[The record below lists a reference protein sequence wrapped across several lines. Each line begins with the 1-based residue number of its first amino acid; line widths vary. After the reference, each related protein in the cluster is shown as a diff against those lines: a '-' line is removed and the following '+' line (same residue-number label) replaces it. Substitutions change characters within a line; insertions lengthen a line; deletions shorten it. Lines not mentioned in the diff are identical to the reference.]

1 MNLLK
6 LVVLICTITAF
17 SASSYASHCGG
28 GHTHDH
34 KKMAEKIH
42 DHKKMAEKKGI
53 LKKSDAEE
61 NVDVSIASNSEDE
74 VAEDQ
79 DSDSETETR

>member
-6 LVVLICTITAF
+6 LITLLFTVVLF

-34 KKMAEKIH
+34 KKMAENK
-42 DHKKMAEKKGI
+42 EV
-53 LKKSDAEE
+53 LKKSETEE
-61 NVDVSIASNSEDE
+61 NVEVSIASNSEDE
-74 VAEDQ
+74 ATEDEGS
-79 DSDSETETR
+79 DSDTETR

>member
-6 LVVLICTITAF
+6 LVAIICTITAF

-34 KKMAEKIH
+34 KKMAEK
-42 DHKKMAEKKGI
+42 KEI
-53 LKKSDAEE
+53 LKKSDTEE

>member
-6 LVVLICTITAF
+6 LVTLICTIALF
-17 SASSYASHCGG
+17 SAASNASHCGG

-34 KKMAEKIH
+34 EKMAENK
-42 DHKKMAEKKGI
+42 EV
-53 LKKSDAEE
+53 LKKSETEE
-61 NVDVSIASNSEDE
+61 NVEGSIASNSEDE
-74 VAEDQ
+74 AAEDQ

>member
-6 LVVLICTITAF
+6 YFALIGTIALF
-17 SASSYASHCGG
+17 SASSHASHCGG

-34 KKMAEKIH
+34 E
-42 DHKKMAEKKGI
+42 KMAEKKEI
-53 LKKSDAEE
+53 LKKSDTEE

-74 VAEDQ
+74 AAEDQ
-79 DSDSETETR
+79 DGDSETETR

>member
-6 LVVLICTITAF
+6 LVALIFTITAF

-28 GHTHDH
+28 GHTN
-34 KKMAEKIH
+34 
-42 DHKKMAEKKGI
+42 DHKKMAEKKET

-61 NVDVSIASNSEDE
+61 RGEIRDFAPSLIL
-74 VAEDQ
+74 
-79 DSDSETETR
+79 

>member
-6 LVVLICTITAF
+6 LVALICTITAF

-34 KKMAEKIH
+34 KKMAEK
-42 DHKKMAEKKGI
+42 KEI
-53 LKKSDAEE
+53 LKKSDSEE
-61 NVDVSIASNSEDE
+61 NVDVSIVSNSEDE
-74 VAEDQ
+74 AAEGQ
-79 DSDSETETR
+79 DGDSETETR

>member
-6 LVVLICTITAF
+6 LITLFFAVALF

-34 KKMAEKIH
+34 KKMAENK
-42 DHKKMAEKKGI
+42 EV
-53 LKKSDAEE
+53 LKKPETEE
-61 NVDVSIASNSEDE
+61 NVEVSIASNSEDE
-74 VAEDQ
+74 ATEDEGS
-79 DSDSETETR
+79 DSDTETR

>member
-6 LVVLICTITAF
+6 HFVLIVTIALF

-34 KKMAEKIH
+34 KKMAENK
-42 DHKKMAEKKGI
+42 EV
-53 LKKSDAEE
+53 LKKSETEE
-61 NVDVSIASNSEDE
+61 NVEVSIASNSEDE
-74 VAEDQ
+74 AAEDQ
-79 DSDSETETR
+79 DSDPETETR

>member
-6 LVVLICTITAF
+6 LIALMCMIMLF

-34 KKMAEKIH
+34 KKMAEK
-42 DHKKMAEKKGI
+42 KEI
-53 LKKSDAEE
+53 LKKSDTEE
-61 NVDVSIASNSEDE
+61 NVDISIASNSEAE
-74 VAEDQ
+74 ATEDQ

>member
-6 LVVLICTITAF
+6 LITLICTIGLF

-34 KKMAEKIH
+34 KKMAENK
-42 DHKKMAEKKGI
+42 EV
-53 LKKSDAEE
+53 LKKSETEE
-61 NVDVSIASNSEDE
+61 NVEVSIASNSEDE
-74 VAEDQ
+74 ATEDEGS
-79 DSDSETETR
+79 DSDTETR

>member
-6 LVVLICTITAF
+6 HFVLIFTIALF

-53 LKKSDAEE
+53 LKKSDTEE
-61 NVDVSIASNSEDE
+61 NVEVSIASNSEDE
-74 VAEDQ
+74 AAEDQ

>member
-6 LVVLICTITAF
+6 LVALICTLTAF
-17 SASSYASHCGG
+17 SASSNASHCGG

-34 KKMAEKIH
+34 KKMAENK
-42 DHKKMAEKKGI
+42 EV
-53 LKKSDAEE
+53 LKKSETEE

-74 VAEDQ
+74 AAEDQ
-79 DSDSETETR
+79 GGDSETETR

>member
-6 LVVLICTITAF
+6 HFVLIFTIALF

-34 KKMAEKIH
+34 KKMAENK
-42 DHKKMAEKKGI
+42 EV
-53 LKKSDAEE
+53 LKRSETEE
-61 NVDVSIASNSEDE
+61 NVEVSIASNSEDE
-74 VAEDQ
+74 AAEDQ

>member
-6 LVVLICTITAF
+6 LVALICTLTAF

-34 KKMAEKIH
+34 KKMAENKEVR
-42 DHKKMAEKKGI
+42 KKAET
-53 LKKSDAEE
+53 EE
-61 NVDVSIASNSEDE
+61 NVDVSIVSTSKDE
-74 VAEDQ
+74 AAEDR

>member
-6 LVVLICTITAF
+6 LIALMCTIMLF

-34 KKMAEKIH
+34 KKMAEK
-42 DHKKMAEKKGI
+42 KEI
-53 LKKSDAEE
+53 LKKSETEE

-74 VAEDQ
+74 AAEDQ

>member
-1 MNLLK
+1 MNVLK

-34 KKMAEKIH
+34 KKMAEK
-42 DHKKMAEKKGI
+42 KEI
-53 LKKSDAEE
+53 LKKSDTEE
-61 NVDVSIASNSEDE
+61 NVDVSIASNSEADA
-74 VAEDQ
+74 AEDQ
-79 DSDSETETR
+79 DSDSETETK

>member
-6 LVVLICTITAF
+6 LVVLMCTIMLF

-34 KKMAEKIH
+34 KKMAENK
-42 DHKKMAEKKGI
+42 EV
-53 LKKSDAEE
+53 LKKSETEE

-74 VAEDQ
+74 AAEDQ

>member
-6 LVVLICTITAF
+6 HFVLIVTIALF

-34 KKMAEKIH
+34 KKMAENK
-42 DHKKMAEKKGI
+42 EV
-53 LKKSDAEE
+53 LKKSETEE
-61 NVDVSIASNSEDE
+61 NVEVSIASNSEDE
-74 VAEDQ
+74 AAEDQ
-79 DSDSETETR
+79 DSDSETQTR

>member
-6 LVVLICTITAF
+6 HFVLILTIALF
-17 SASSYASHCGG
+17 STSSYASHCGG

-34 KKMAEKIH
+34 KKMAENK
-42 DHKKMAEKKGI
+42 DV
-53 LKKSDAEE
+53 LKKSETEE
-61 NVDVSIASNSEDE
+61 NVEVSIASNSEDE
-74 VAEDQ
+74 AAEDQ

>member
-6 LVVLICTITAF
+6 YFALIGTIALF

-34 KKMAEKIH
+34 KKMAENK
-42 DHKKMAEKKGI
+42 DV
-53 LKKSDAEE
+53 LNKSETEE
-61 NVDVSIASNSEDE
+61 NVEVSIASNSEDE
-74 VAEDQ
+74 AAEDQ

>member
-6 LVVLICTITAF
+6 LIALMCTIMLF

-34 KKMAEKIH
+34 KKMVENK
-42 DHKKMAEKKGI
+42 EV
-53 LKKSDAEE
+53 LKKSDTEE

-74 VAEDQ
+74 AAEDQ

>member
-6 LVVLICTITAF
+6 LVVLICTLTAF

-34 KKMAEKIH
+34 KKMAENK
-42 DHKKMAEKKGI
+42 EV
-53 LKKSDAEE
+53 LKKSETEE
-61 NVDVSIASNSEDE
+61 NVEVSVASNSEDE
-74 VAEDQ
+74 ATEDEGS
-79 DSDSETETR
+79 DSDTETR

>member
-6 LVVLICTITAF
+6 LVALICTLTAF

-28 GHTHDH
+28 GHTHDD
-34 KKMAEKIH
+34 KKMAENK
-42 DHKKMAEKKGI
+42 EV
-53 LKKSDAEE
+53 LKKSETEE
-61 NVDVSIASNSEDE
+61 NVDVSIVSTSKDE
-74 VAEDQ
+74 AAEDQ

>member
-6 LVVLICTITAF
+6 LVVLICTLTAF
-17 SASSYASHCGG
+17 SASSFGSHCGG

-34 KKMAEKIH
+34 KKMAENK
-42 DHKKMAEKKGI
+42 EV
-53 LKKSDAEE
+53 LKKSETEE

-74 VAEDQ
+74 AAEDQ

>member
-6 LVVLICTITAF
+6 LVALICTITAF

-34 KKMAEKIH
+34 KKMAEK
-42 DHKKMAEKKGI
+42 KEI
-53 LKKSDAEE
+53 LKKSDSEE
-61 NVDVSIASNSEDE
+61 NVDVSIVSTSKDE
-74 VAEDQ
+74 AAEDQ

>member
-6 LVVLICTITAF
+6 LVALVCTLTAF

-34 KKMAEKIH
+34 KKMAENK
-42 DHKKMAEKKGI
+42 EV
-53 LKKSDAEE
+53 LKKPETEE
-61 NVDVSIASNSEDE
+61 NVEVSIASNSEDE
-74 VAEDQ
+74 ATEDEGS
-79 DSDSETETR
+79 DSDTETR

>member
-6 LVVLICTITAF
+6 LVALICTLTAF

-28 GHTHDH
+28 GHTHDD
-34 KKMAEKIH
+34 KKMAENK
-42 DHKKMAEKKGI
+42 EV
-53 LKKSDAEE
+53 LKKSETEE
-61 NVDVSIASNSEDE
+61 NVDVSIVSTSKDE
-74 VAEDQ
+74 AAEDR

>member
-6 LVVLICTITAF
+6 LITLILTVMLF

-34 KKMAEKIH
+34 KKMAEK
-42 DHKKMAEKKGI
+42 KEI
-53 LKKSDAEE
+53 LKKPKTEE
-61 NVDVSIASNSEDE
+61 GDEVTVAINSEDE
-74 VAEDQ
+74 VSEDEGSN
-79 DSDSETETR
+79 SDTETR

>member
-6 LVVLICTITAF
+6 YFALIGTIALF

-34 KKMAEKIH
+34 KKMAENK
-42 DHKKMAEKKGI
+42 DV
-53 LKKSDAEE
+53 LKKSETEE
-61 NVDVSIASNSEDE
+61 NVEVSIASNSEDE
-74 VAEDQ
+74 AAEDQ

>member
-6 LVVLICTITAF
+6 HFVLIFTIALF
-17 SASSYASHCGG
+17 SASSHASHCGG

-34 KKMAEKIH
+34 EKMAENK
-42 DHKKMAEKKGI
+42 EV
-53 LKKSDAEE
+53 LKRSETEE
-61 NVDVSIASNSEDE
+61 NVEVSIASNSEDE
-74 VAEDQ
+74 AAEDQ

>member
-6 LVVLICTITAF
+6 LITLLFAVVLF

-34 KKMAEKIH
+34 KKMAENK
-42 DHKKMAEKKGI
+42 EV
-53 LKKSDAEE
+53 LKKSETEE
-61 NVDVSIASNSEDE
+61 NVEVSIASNSEDE
-74 VAEDQ
+74 AAEDQ
-79 DSDSETETR
+79 DSDPETETR